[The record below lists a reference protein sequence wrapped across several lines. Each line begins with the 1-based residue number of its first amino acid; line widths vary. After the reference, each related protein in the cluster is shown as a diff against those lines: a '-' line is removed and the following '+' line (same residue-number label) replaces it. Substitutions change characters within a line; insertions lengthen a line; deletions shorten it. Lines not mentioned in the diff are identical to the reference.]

1 MNAVRKFFGLG
12 RQCLETGGLV
22 DGVLSGFIEH
32 GMHQRGS
39 DDDTVGIGAD
49 SRTLL
54 GGGDTN
60 ADADILRTGIART
73 CHQLLRRSVNGG
85 TFTGDAHTGGCI
97 DETTGIVGNDL
108 QTTVGG
114 IR

>member
-60 ADADILRTGIART
+60 ADADILRTNSSEEASMVE
-73 CHQLLRRSVNGG
+73 RSPV
-85 TFTGDAHTGGCI
+85 TP
-97 DETTGIVGNDL
+97 
-108 QTTVGG
+108 
-114 IR
+114 IRAAA

>member
-73 CHQLLRRSVNGG
+73 CTNSSGEASMVERSPVTPYGR
-85 TFTGDAHTGGCI
+85 CI
-97 DETTGIVGNDL
+97 DETAGIVGNDL